1 LRTNVKGVG
10 RLAVGGAV
18 FVSVILL
25 LSLALVIGGYVM
37 KRGSIVGRGDW
48 LILLLP
54 VFPPVVTILSW
65 AGVRWV
71 PHHRTLIRGFLVGVA
86 SASSVYILIPAVQ
99 LVWQYRL
106 IAADGTAYWALL
118 AIPSFWLWL
127 PAAAVGAAGGTTVAA
142 VRACYG
148 FVTKRRSQ

>member
-1 LRTNVKGVG
+1 MKGVG

-18 FVSVILL
+18 FVSLILL
-25 LSLALVIGGYVM
+25 LCLALVIGGYVM
-37 KRGSIVGRGDW
+37 KRGSIGGRDDW
-48 LILLLP
+48 LIFLLP

-71 PHHRTLIRGFLVGVA
+71 PHPRTLIRGFLVGVA
-86 SASSVYILIPAVQ
+86 SVSSVYILIPAVY

-106 IAADGTAYWALL
+106 IAADGTAYWGLL
-118 AIPSFWLWL
+118 AMPAFWLWL
-127 PAAAVGAAGGTTVAA
+127 PAATVAAVGGTTVAA

-148 FVTKRRSQ
+148 FVRKRRGQ